1 MNEIREA
8 GMPEPGMSEP
18 GMRKPGDDA
27 LDERDA
33 LDRHALVMAIWLPL
47 GFVAVTLFAR
57 GWSVVDPWLVAG
69 GFAVVLAGFV
79 GHVIINAVY
88 QSLFTP
94 RELGLGL
101 VIYAV
106 SLIAWLLALP
116 FGSATA
122 SALFA
127 PLGIGYITV
136 LLVVVFYLI
145 THFGVRRAFDAFDV
159 IRDFRP

>member
-1 MNEIREA
+1 MNEIREPAARDA
-8 GMPEPGMSEP
+8 GGNV
-18 GMRKPGDDA
+18 
-27 LDERDA
+27 LDEREA
-33 LDRHALVMAIWLPL
+33 LDRHALVMAVWLPL
-47 GFVAVTLFAR
+47 GFVAVALFAR
-57 GWSVVDPWLVAG
+57 GWSVIDPWLIAG

-88 QSLFTP
+88 RSLFTP
-94 RELGLGL
+94 RELALGL
-101 VIYAV
+101 VIYGV

-116 FGSATA
+116 LGSTAA

-127 PLGIGYITV
+127 PLGIGYVTV
-136 LLVVVFYLI
+136 LIVVVFYLV